1 LFCFYQTVDVRLS
14 SAVSSADLVRGVR
27 GAIAVARRRV
37 GPRLLAAIDIGA
49 GAGILGFGAYLGFR
63 TARS

>member
-1 LFCFYQTVDVRLS
+1 LATLTWYTAF
-14 SAVSSADLVRGVR
+14 A
-27 GAIAVARRRV
+27 GAIALARRQI

>member
-1 LFCFYQTVDVRLS
+1 MSSLFVGLGTLTG
-14 SAVSSADLVRGVR
+14 A
-27 GAIAVARRRV
+27 GAIALARRRI

-63 TARS
+63 TAQR